1 MKRLTKKRLGFGI
14 GSFLLVMFIGWILA
28 DNHFAVAGNSS
39 TVSVEYQVHVQSEGW
54 KGYVSNGTTGGTTGK
69 SRAIEAIKIKIKGM
83 SGGIRYQTH
92 LQKIGWTKEWKVDG
106 QESGTTGQTRAI
118 EAIRIELT
126 GAVAKTHD
134 VYYKV
139 HIGEYGWL
147 DWTKNGG
154 IAGSTDC
161 NMRMEAIQIKIC
173 PKNKKINTAKAFIMK
188 PVLTTQAH
196 VGKVGWQKAVSE
208 NSVSGTVEKGLRMEA
223 MKIQCSDF
231 SGGNGIQYRSHIQN
245 TGWENNWR
253 KSGETSGTTG
263 RSLQMEAVQIKLTGQ
278 ISKVFDIYYRVH
290 VSDFGWLGWTKN
302 GEAAGTTG
310 GSKQMEAIQIR
321 LMHKGDNSI
330 KIGGA
335 YIDLSVSNASNSFE
349 MPLKNARCS
358 WRSSSNWS
366 WGNKGGTAARPY
378 HIGIDILGS
387 TDDVM
392 ATANGTVASY
402 GYNDGNGNYV
412 VLKHTISGKT
422 VYSFYAHLNSSSN
435 SLRKGQMVT
444 KGTKIGVVGNTGNS
458 RGKHLHFAIVD
469 KLWTDG
475 RYYGYATY
483 FSGNK
488 VRYGGVTYYNPY
500 YVVRNNK
507 LPIS

>member
-1 MKRLTKKRLGFGI
+1 MKGLTKKKLGFGI

-92 LQKIGWTKEWKVDG
+92 LQKIGWTDDWEADN
-106 QESGTTGQTRAI
+106 QQSGTTGQTRAI

-139 HIGEYGWL
+139 HVGEYGWL

-173 PKNKKINTAKAFIMK
+173 PKNKKMSTAKAFITK

-278 ISKVFDIYYRVH
+278 ISKVFDVYYRVH

-310 GSKQMEAIQIR
+310 GSKQMEAIQVR

-335 YIDLSVSNASNSFE
+335 YIDLSKSMSGAMFDKQLGKTLANISSCYYTSKNILYVGGYKGQCTWYAFGRFYEVNNVKLKKARNAKYWLSDNKEDNRVSVLYDASKIKPKSIAVRTAGTYGHVIFIEEVTYKNGSPQYVYFTECNA
-349 MPLKNARCS
+349 
-358 WRSSSNWS
+358 
-366 WGNKGGTAARPY
+366 
-378 HIGIDILGS
+378 
-387 TDDVM
+387 
-392 ATANGTVASY
+392 
-402 GYNDGNGNYV
+402 DGNGHYDV
-412 VLKHTISGKT
+412 GKDCILKKLSYQKFINQKNPAG
-422 VYSFYAHLNSSSN
+422 Y
-435 SLRKGQMVT
+435 
-444 KGTKIGVVGNTGNS
+444 
-458 RGKHLHFAIVD
+458 IVA
-469 KLWTDG
+469 K
-475 RYYGYATY
+475 
-483 FSGNK
+483 
-488 VRYGGVTYYNPY
+488 
-500 YVVRNNK
+500 
-507 LPIS
+507 